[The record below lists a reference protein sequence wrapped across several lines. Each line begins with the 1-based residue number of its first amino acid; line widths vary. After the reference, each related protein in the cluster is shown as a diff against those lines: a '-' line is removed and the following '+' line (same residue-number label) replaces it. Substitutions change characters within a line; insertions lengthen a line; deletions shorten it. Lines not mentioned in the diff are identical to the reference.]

1 MTELRFKLAD
11 DYRIWEN
18 ESKDIVVYETVNNE
32 WVLNIKD
39 SPQIFDS
46 VYGVIG
52 ELSSLGYH
60 PSFQLPLFMENIPS
74 KCC

>member
-52 ELSSLGYH
+52 ELS
-60 PSFQLPLFMENIPS
+60 
-74 KCC
+74 